1 MTHEKLY
8 KILFNIILYF
18 TNSLYDLKIMKS
30 YSLFDLS
37 VKCKTFTHFLG
48 YGGKISIESGAGS
61 VFNRW

>member
-30 YSLFDLS
+30 
-37 VKCKTFTHFLG
+37 
-48 YGGKISIESGAGS
+48 
-61 VFNRW
+61 